1 VSTRLRLATAAI
13 APISFATVAISLLR
27 SNNWAAWGVEAL
39 PATTPAT
46 VSFGDL
52 ANITATA
59 DCLANNTPIN
69 GCDPYGRPFQPYVEL
84 PARLLN
90 FLGLGTSETGPI
102 GTGLAIIFLLT
113 ITAVTLAVAIKWTRG
128 IVSLTATQGLI
139 ALISI
144 SPASMLAVERGQVEQ
159 LTLGLVVVALLAF
172 SSEIST
178 KFSRITYLGIATSIA
193 ATVTKYLSIGMF
205 LPFVHRQ
212 MFTKRNTAIILGGAL
227 SVLYVLVS
235 IPSVMQAAETSRATT
250 PQTTKSAFSVTT
262 LLATAFSGNS
272 NSYLPTNEVAN
283 NWGTITIASY
293 ALFVISVIAWVA
305 ILLTKA
311 RGSKRTHQVQKLDR
325 SGMSWLLTLGG
336 GGVLLFPYLLGNS
349 HDYRLIFLIPT
360 AAGAALLAQS
370 RPVTGS
376 VLAISAAGAAITSAT
391 MVPLPNGFI
400 WPSAALVAG
409 DAALMVLLS
418 GVAALWLTTA
428 FKKVA
433 HK

>member
-1 VSTRLRLATAAI
+1 
-13 APISFATVAISLLR
+13 
-27 SNNWAAWGVEAL
+27 
-39 PATTPAT
+39 
-46 VSFGDL
+46 
-52 ANITATA
+52 
-59 DCLANNTPIN
+59 
-69 GCDPYGRPFQPYVEL
+69 
-84 PARLLN
+84 
-90 FLGLGTSETGPI
+90 
-102 GTGLAIIFLLT
+102 
-113 ITAVTLAVAIKWTRG
+113 
-128 IVSLTATQGLI
+128 
-139 ALISI
+139 
-144 SPASMLAVERGQVEQ
+144 
-159 LTLGLVVVALLAF
+159 
-172 SSEIST
+172 
-178 KFSRITYLGIATSIA
+178 
-193 ATVTKYLSIGMF
+193 
-205 LPFVHRQ
+205 

-227 SVLYVLVS
+227 SVLFILVS

-272 NSYLPTNEVAN
+272 NSYLPTNEVAD

-293 ALFVISVIAWVA
+293 ALFVISVITWVA
-305 ILLTKA
+305 ILLTKN
-311 RGSKRTHQVQKLDR
+311 RGLNRTHPPQELDR
-325 SGMSWLLTLGG
+325 GGVAWLLTLGG

-376 VLAISAAGAAITSAT
+376 ILAISAAGAAVTSAA

-400 WPSAALVAG
+400 WPSPVLVAG

-428 FKKVA
+428 FKKVE